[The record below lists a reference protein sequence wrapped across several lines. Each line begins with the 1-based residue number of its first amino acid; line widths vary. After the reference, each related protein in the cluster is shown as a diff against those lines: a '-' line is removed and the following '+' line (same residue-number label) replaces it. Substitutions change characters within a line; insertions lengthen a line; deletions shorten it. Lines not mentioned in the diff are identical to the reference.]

1 MTAESELSA
10 ALAERYEILSE
21 VGRGGFAT
29 VYAARDLRHGSKVAI
44 KVLHRDLV
52 AALGGLRFSRE
63 VQILAGLQHPNIL
76 PVLDSGDAAGI
87 PYYVM
92 PFVEGETLAQRLR
105 RDACLPVEE
114 AVRLSADVADGLAYA
129 HAQGFVHRDIKPDN
143 ILLSHGHAVL
153 ADFGVAH
160 AVDVA
165 GMDSLTASG
174 VALGTVSYMSPEQ
187 ASGERVDGRA
197 DIYSLACVLY
207 ETLAGVQPFTGP
219 STQAIMAR
227 HALDTAPSIR
237 TVRQA
242 VPEALESVVKRAMAK
257 VPTDRFATAAEFR
270 DAILAAVTAPAT
282 ASTTAERQSASPAP
296 RRWLVAAAGIAL
308 AATAAVVAWRAT
320 ADRRAALDPNRVM
333 VFPLVLPADW
343 HGASST
349 GEDVATMIGS
359 AMDGAG
365 ALRWIDGWQLLNAE
379 QRDDIR
385 SVTNAEQQAI
395 ARRQRSGYTL
405 TGRVAQ
411 RGDSADVFL
420 ELRDVAGDSLV
431 ARPRAT
437 ASLAAPWR
445 AGLAA
450 TTQLLP
456 KLIRTG
462 VPDVASEWTARAP
475 ATVAH
480 FLRGESAFRRVQL
493 DAAEDEFA
501 QAVALDSTFGLA
513 AIRGA
518 QAATWNHHSQ
528 GASTLIATALR
539 SRLSP
544 RHRAFAEG
552 YEAFLR
558 GRADSAVAGF
568 RRALAMDSASA
579 FVWAQLGEVYAHLL
593 PVAGNTDSLVADA
606 LGRAVA
612 LDSTAR
618 QPLFH
623 LIEVRLRQ
631 GDTTRAAPL
640 LARFLS
646 AGPDT
651 TLAREVE
658 IMDAC
663 VRKGATGI
671 EWESLARTRPAPL
684 VIAAAH
690 LGAGGRRW
698 ACSLAAFDA
707 LLRIDTLPDDRS
719 DGRRW
724 ASLLGS
730 QAIALGRGD
739 TLTARRAIE
748 RFAARWH
755 MGGSLFLL
763 DQVALGVFPQVGDS
777 VARVDAQAYGD
788 DFGRCAVP
796 YRCWLLGMHMVR
808 AGDAAHA
815 SQAARHLLASAAGA
829 GARGDSLMARSLDA
843 HIALQGGDTA
853 LAIAQYRSLL
863 ASPRLPPEIEWDEA
877 LPMAAERMALSR
889 VMLARREFREA
900 LDVLEVFD
908 ARASVHLLYLP
919 ESLRLR
925 AAAADSLGEAAK
937 AATFRTRLS
946 ALASP

>member
-10 ALAERYEILSE
+10 ALAERYEVLSE

-52 AALGGLRFSRE
+52 AALGGLRFTRE

-105 RDACLPVEE
+105 RVGCLPVDE
-114 AVRLSADVADGLAYA
+114 AVRLAADVADGLAYA

-197 DIYSLACVLY
+197 DIYALACVLY

-227 HALDTAPSIR
+227 HALDAAPSIR
-237 TVRQA
+237 TVRQS
-242 VPEALESVVKRAMAK
+242 VPEALEAAVQKAMAK
-257 VPTDRFATAAEFR
+257 VPTDRYATAAEFR
-270 DAILAAVTAPAT
+270 DAI
-282 ASTTAERQSASPAP
+282 
-296 RRWLVAAAGIAL
+296 VAAARAPLTTERPATRHAARRWVMAAAGVAL
-308 AATAAVVAWRAT
+308 AGVAAFVAWRAST
-320 ADRRAALDPNRVM
+320 GSRAALDANRVM

-343 HGASST
+343 RGAGTT

-365 ALRWIDGWQLLNAE
+365 ALRWIDGWQLLTAA

-385 SVTNAEQQAI
+385 GVTNAQQRAL
-395 ARRQRSGYTL
+395 ARRQRSGFIL

-437 ASLAAPWR
+437 ATLTEAWR

-450 TTQLLP
+450 TTQLIP

-462 VPDVASEWTARAP
+462 VPDVATEWAARAP

-480 FLRGESAFRRVQL
+480 FLRGESAFRRLQL
-493 DAAEDEFA
+493 DDAESEFS
-501 QAVALDSTFGLA
+501 QAIALDSTFGLA

-528 GASTLIATALR
+528 GASALIDAALH
-539 SRLSP
+539 SRLTP

-558 GRADSAVAGF
+558 GRADSAIAGF
-568 RRALAMDSASA
+568 GRALAMDSTSA

-606 LGRAVA
+606 LDRAVG

-640 LARFLS
+640 LARFLA

-663 VRKGATGI
+663 VRRGASGV
-671 EWESLARTRPAPL
+671 EWESLAKARPAPL
-684 VIAAAH
+684 VVAAAH
-690 LGAGGRRW
+690 LAAGGSRW
-698 ACSLAAFDA
+698 GCSAAAFDA
-707 LLRIDTLPDDRS
+707 LLRVDTLPDARAE
-719 DGRRW
+719 GRRL
-724 ASLLGS
+724 ASLLAR
-730 QAIALGRGD
+730 QAIALGQGD
-739 TLTARRAIE
+739 SAAAHREIS
-748 RFAARWH
+748 RFIARWR
-755 MGGSLFLL
+755 MGASLLLL
-763 DQVALGVFPQVGDS
+763 DQVAVGAFPQLGDS
-777 VARVDAQAYGD
+777 VARLDAQAFGD
-788 DFGRCAVP
+788 DFAGCGVP
-796 YRCWLLGMHMVR
+796 YRCWLLGMQLVR
-808 AGDAAHA
+808 RGEAPRAER
-815 SQAARHLLASAAGA
+815 AARHLVAPSSEEAARA
-829 GARGDSLMARSLDA
+829 DSLMAQSLEA
-843 HIALQGGDTA
+843 HIALQRGDTTEA
-853 LAIAQYRSLL
+853 VARFLRLL
-863 ASPRLPPEIEWDEA
+863 ASPRLPSEIEWDEA

-900 LDVLEVFD
+900 LEVLEVFD

-937 AATFRTRLS
+937 AATFRTRLT